1 MKRLL
6 ALIVMI
12 ALWPLS
18 LEAQSKEAGRLHNAG
33 TVMGEILNVPDDIPQ
48 QLLDKAECVIVIP
61 SVIKFAF
68 VFGGSYGRGVRQHG
82 DLRSSH
88 QSVCGRQ
95 SRR

>member
-6 ALIVMI
+6 ALVVMI

-61 SVIKFAF
+61 
-68 VFGGSYGRGVRQHG
+68 
-82 DLRSSH
+82 RSSSSH
-88 QSVCGRQ
+88 SYLAEAMAAA
-95 SRR
+95 